1 MVSDA
6 HLACLRHRRPRQS
19 HYVEKGDA
27 GKARLVAG
35 WNLVVPESVMGQAW
49 EEPSRGSRANG

>member
-6 HLACLRHRRPRQS
+6 HLACLHQHRPRQP
-19 HYVEKGDA
+19 HYFAKRNT

-49 EEPSRGSRANG
+49 EEPS